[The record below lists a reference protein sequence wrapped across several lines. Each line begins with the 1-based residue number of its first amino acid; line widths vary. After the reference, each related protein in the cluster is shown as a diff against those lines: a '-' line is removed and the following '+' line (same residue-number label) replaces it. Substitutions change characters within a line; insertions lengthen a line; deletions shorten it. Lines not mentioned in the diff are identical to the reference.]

1 MSISFIIYSYT
12 QGEWQTASEAMT
24 SETAVLIEPPEG
36 AVTRVNTKPQ
46 CNSTPFGI
54 KMAWIYK
61 CVCVYMLCIY
71 IYWIYL
77 MYIFFISDSQWW
89 TWAAA
94 DAASRLLLSSAH
106 PSAGVT
112 LPADCSRT
120 VAAMHGRISV
130 RETHQALLS
139 ERQLHIHSLILNKTN
154 GQD

>member
-61 CVCVYMLCIY
+61 CVCVYMYVY
-71 IYWIYL
+71 IYTGYIWCIFSLSQTRSGGPGLLRMLRVAFCSRQRTPLLVSLYL
-77 MYIFFISDSQWW
+77 LTVHVLLLLCMGGYLWERLIRLYWAKDSYIF
-89 TWAAA
+89 
-94 DAASRLLLSSAH
+94 
-106 PSAGVT
+106 
-112 LPADCSRT
+112 
-120 VAAMHGRISV
+120 
-130 RETHQALLS
+130 
-139 ERQLHIHSLILNKTN
+139 IHLY
-154 GQD
+154 